1 MNMTEITT
9 IITTLMSVALGLTI
23 LTNIVVQ
30 VIKGITYDKIPT
42 NLLAFIVAFIVT
54 GCAFY
59 VWISLECIKLAG
71 WMIVGAIGIA
81 FAVALAAMF
90 GFDKLKELVGQWT
103 GIQAMRQRY
112 KGGDLD
118 V

>member
-1 MNMTEITT
+1 MSMTDITT
-9 IITTLMSVALGLTI
+9 IVTTLMSIALGLTL

-59 VWISLECIKLAG
+59 VWISVEKITIAG
-71 WMIVGAIGIA
+71 WMIVGAIGLA

-90 GFDKLKELVGQWT
+90 GFDKLKELVNQWT
-103 GIQAMRQRY
+103 GIKELKASRED
-112 KGGDLD
+112 GEHN

>member
-9 IITTLMSVALGLTI
+9 IVTTLMSVALGLTI

-59 VWISLECIKLAG
+59 IWISVEGITVAI
-71 WMIVGAIGIA
+71 WMVVGAIGLA

-103 GIQAMRQRY
+103 GIQAM
-112 KGGDLD
+112 KANKPGGDKN

>member
-9 IITTLMSVALGLTI
+9 IVTTLMSVALGLTI

-59 VWISLECIKLAG
+59 VWISVEGITVAS
-71 WMIVGAIGIA
+71 WMIVGTIGLA

-90 GFDKLKELVGQWT
+90 GFDKLKELINQWT
-103 GIQAMRQRY
+103 GIQAI
-112 KGGDLD
+112 KAKEAEKD